1 MSSQVFLWIGLTFV
15 LFVVLLF
22 TWGRRS
28 HILSPSKLNLRSG
41 NKATGNSADNANRLP
56 GQVFVAS
63 RPTDPFEA
71 KMKNLNVM
79 FMYNGHSFDAYE
91 VLGIPAGSSYQTAQ
105 KAYEELM
112 QNTDPMIPSPT
123 DILGRGGAVQ
133 GGVSQKEFL
142 KAALFAIRQGAG

>member
-1 MSSQVFLWIGLTFV
+1 
-15 LFVVLLF
+15 
-22 TWGRRS
+22 
-28 HILSPSKLNLRSG
+28 
-41 NKATGNSADNANRLP
+41 
-56 GQVFVAS
+56 
-63 RPTDPFEA
+63 
-71 KMKNLNVM
+71 MKNLNVM

-123 DILGRGGAVQ
+123 DILGRGGAQ
-133 GGVSQKEFL
+133 SGVSQKEFL

>member
-22 TWGRRS
+22 TWGRKS

-41 NKATGNSADNANRLP
+41 NKATDNSAGNASRLP
-56 GQVFVAS
+56 EQVFVAS

-79 FMYNGHSFDAYE
+79 FMYNGHSFDAFE
-91 VLGIPAGSSYQTAQ
+91 VLGIPAGSSYQAAQ
-105 KAYEELM
+105 KAFEELM

-123 DILGRGGAVQ
+123 DILGRGGAQ
-133 GGVSQKEFL
+133 GGGTQKEFL